1 MGLRRTPPPEAA
13 PIAATSR
20 AAISQGTTPRAITP
34 RARTPRTTT
43 PRARTTRATTPR
55 SGSSDPTAHLQR
67 AAEVLQ
73 VLDTLDASTRD
84 EITIIKI
91 SEPISSALHPTASKN
106 NMNNINN
113 SNNNGSHDQQPSS
126 TAPRTSDVSTH
137 SASSALDAPTPASLE
152 ADLAHYK
159 ELFAKLRF
167 SYVEQVTKEKFIRA
181 IVGDPPLIVT
191 PQENADLEASNV
203 AAKASLKALKT
214 EVALLVED
222 LESRSRELAARYERV
237 KLDQVKLRELPA
249 KMEEL
254 QKRVDELRTKQ
265 AIQPGSL
272 PEMNLPLAKT
282 AVLVEERRQKVRD
295 LERQVEQLSSLA
307 PRKRKEMERLQ
318 MEVTALAAKRTQ
330 VSAAAREAKRRREN
344 AQKVGGAD
352 DEMEAKGRWYRAS
365 EAALRELLGLK
376 E

>member
-1 MGLRRTPPPEAA
+1 MGLRRTPPPETGAV
-13 PIAATSR
+13 AATSQ
-20 AAISQGTTPRAITP
+20 APIPQGTTPRAM
-34 RARTPRTTT
+34 TPRTTTPRTMT

-55 SGSSDPTAHLQR
+55 SGSSDATALLQR

-73 VLDTLDASTRD
+73 ALGSLDASTRD

-91 SEPISSALHPTASKN
+91 SEPISSALHSAASKN
-106 NMNNINN
+106 ASSNN
-113 SNNNGSHDQQPSS
+113 SNDESHNQQPS
-126 TAPRTSDVSTH
+126 TAAPRTSDVSAH

-191 PQENADLEASNV
+191 PQENADLEASNM

-237 KLDQVKLRELPA
+237 QLDRVKLRELPG

-254 QKRVDELRTKQ
+254 QKRVGELRTKQ
-265 AIQPGSL
+265 AIQPGSQ

-282 AVLVEERRQKVRD
+282 AVLVEERRQKVRE

-318 MEVTALAAKRTQ
+318 MEVTALAAKRAQ

-344 AQKVGGAD
+344 AQKAGGTY

-365 EAALRELLGLK
+365 EAALREMLGSK

>member
-1 MGLRRTPPPEAA
+1 MGLRRTPPPEAGA
-13 PIAATSR
+13 IAATSQPT
-20 AAISQGTTPRAITP
+20 ISQGTTPRAITP
-34 RARTPRTTT
+34 RATTPRTTT

-55 SGSSDPTAHLQR
+55 SVSSDPTAHLQR

-73 VLDTLDASTRD
+73 VLDALDASTRD

-91 SEPISSALHPTASKN
+91 SEPISSALHSATSKN
-106 NMNNINN
+106 NGSSN
-113 SNNNGSHDQQPSS
+113 SNNDESHDQQPST
-126 TAPRTSDVSTH
+126 TAPRTSDVSAH

-237 KLDQVKLRELPA
+237 KLDRVKLRELPG

-282 AVLVEERRQKVRD
+282 AALVEERRQKVRD

-318 MEVTALAAKRTQ
+318 MEVTVLAAKRTQ

-344 AQKVGGAD
+344 AQKAGGAD

-365 EAALRELLGLK
+365 EAALREMLGLK

>member
-1 MGLRRTPPPEAA
+1 M
-13 PIAATSR
+13 
-20 AAISQGTTPRAITP
+20 
-34 RARTPRTTT
+34 
-43 PRARTTRATTPR
+43 
-55 SGSSDPTAHLQR
+55 
-67 AAEVLQ
+67 
-73 VLDTLDASTRD
+73 
-84 EITIIKI
+84 
-91 SEPISSALHPTASKN
+91 SEPISSALHTAAASKN
-106 NMNNINN
+106 QS
-113 SNNNGSHDQQPSS
+113 SNDEQQQQQQQQS
-126 TAPRTSDVSTH
+126 TASAPRTSDVSTH

-237 KLDQVKLRELPA
+237 KLDRVKLKELPA

-254 QKRVDELRTKQ
+254 QRRVDELRTKQ

-344 AQKVGGAD
+344 AQKAGGAD

-365 EAALRELLGLK
+365 EAVLREMLGLK
-376 E
+376 D

>member
-1 MGLRRTPPPEAA
+1 MY
-13 PIAATSR
+13 
-20 AAISQGTTPRAITP
+20 
-34 RARTPRTTT
+34 
-43 PRARTTRATTPR
+43 
-55 SGSSDPTAHLQR
+55 
-67 AAEVLQ
+67 
-73 VLDTLDASTRD
+73 
-84 EITIIKI
+84 
-91 SEPISSALHPTASKN
+91 SAASKN
-106 NMNNINN
+106 NTSS
-113 SNNNGSHDQQPSS
+113 SNNDESHDQQPNS
-126 TAPRTSDVSTH
+126 TAPRTSDVSAH
-137 SASSALDAPTPASLE
+137 STSSALDAPTPASLE

-237 KLDQVKLRELPA
+237 KLDRVKLKELPG

-254 QKRVDELRTKQ
+254 QKRVDEFRTKQ
-265 AIQPGSL
+265 AIQPGRL

-282 AVLVEERRQKVRD
+282 AVLVEERRQKVRE

-344 AQKVGGAD
+344 AQKAGGAD

-365 EAALRELLGLK
+365 EAALREMLVLK